1 MSRTSSKRFCHCR
14 NYINTFDGI
23 RFVGEVGAYI
33 SIYDIGR
40 TIIGEIVGV
49 EEKPQ
54 LSNRQMSKPN
64 SSRLEYISLT
74 GEIMEDKTVPYTM
87 KQFYDAVQ
95 FATLY
100 EGSISSQRIQE
111 YTSTLVTRLQSLQ
124 DGIQG
129 QILTKTEYGS
139 QINIIQL
146 MTFYS
151 IGRWIVEEQQQ
162 GKSRAKYGQR
172 IIKRLSEALTEQYG
186 KGLSEDTLKNAR
198 KFYLTY
204 SNRISETV
212 FSLFAIQKSETV
224 FSLFEKESPFTLSWS
239 HYLQLMRI
247 KDENERKF
255 YEIEATNEAWGIRTL
270 QRQYNSSLY
279 ERLALSREKDEVLRL
294 ASEGNV
300 ITKPQDIVKQPTVLE
315 FLGLDE
321 KAKYVESDLETA
333 IINKLQKFLL
343 ELGKGYLFEARQKR
357 FTFKEDNYYVD
368 LVFYNRL
375 LRCYVLID
383 LKIDKLTHQDL
394 GQMLMYVHYYDRYEK
409 LPEENPTVGILIC
422 KEKDDALVE
431 ITLPDDANIYASEYQ
446 LYLPDKKELQKKLKE
461 WIEEGTD
468 L

>member
-1 MSRTSSKRFCHCR
+1 MEKQLTEVTDMDKSLYKLCQ
-14 NYINTFDGI
+14 NTIDLIEYARGI
-23 RFVGEVGAYI
+23 IA
-33 SIYDIGR
+33 
-40 TIIGEIVGV
+40 
-49 EEKPQ
+49 K
-54 LSNRQMSKPN
+54 
-64 SSRLEYISLT
+64 
-74 GEIMEDKTVPYTM
+74 
-87 KQFYDAVQ
+87 
-95 FATLY
+95 
-100 EGSISSQRIQE
+100 
-111 YTSTLVTRLQSLQ
+111 
-124 DGIQG
+124 
-129 QILTKTEYGS
+129 

-162 GKSRAKYGQR
+162 GESRAKYGQQV
-172 IIKRLSEALTEQYG
+172 IKKLSEALTEQYG
-186 KGLSEDTLKNAR
+186 RGFSVDTLENTR
-198 KFYLTY
+198 RFFLTY
-204 SNRISETV
+204 QDRISET
-212 FSLFAIQKSETV
+212 LFRKFAVEKSETV
-224 FSLFEKESPFTLSWS
+224 FSLFEKEAPFTLPWS

-247 KDENERKF
+247 KDESERKF
-255 YEIEATNEAWGIRTL
+255 YEIEATNGAWGIRTL

-279 ERLALSREKDEVLRL
+279 ERLALSREKDEVIRL

-321 KAKYVESDLETA
+321 QAKYVESDLETA

-357 FTFKEDNYYVD
+357 FTFNEDNYYVD
-368 LVFYNRL
+368 LVFYNRI

-409 LPEENPTVGILIC
+409 LPEENPTVGILLC

-431 ITLPDDANIYASEYQ
+431 ITLPDNANIYASEYQ